1 MIACYRCRRAYP
13 DDSVPYRCPDCGGVF
28 GFQQIPTF
36 DPDLVE
42 SDQPGLW
49 RYRHTFGLPDDAP
62 VVTLGEGDT
71 PLVWSQAL
79 GREIAFKLEYISP
92 TGSFKDRASALLVS
106 FLLSR
111 RVGQTVEDSSGNA
124 GASYAAYAAS
134 EGIQARIY
142 VPGYASGP
150 KRAQIEAY
158 GAEVV
163 AVPGPRSQAASAVRE
178 AADHGAVYASHAYL
192 PQGSPGFAT
201 IAYELIEQIGAA
213 PGTLIAPVGHGSLML
228 GVGRGFKALLNAGL
242 IERMPLL
249 VGVQAAACA
258 PLAAAF
264 NGNPLSGDDLSEGET
279 HAEGVRI
286 VRPLRTDVL
295 IDLIESSRGFFV
307 TVEEG
312 DILPGR
318 DHLARLGFY
327 VEPTSAIV
335 WSALEQVAGQV
346 PEPIAVIL
354 TGSGLKHG

>member
-1 MIACYRCRRAYP
+1 MIRCFQCDNAYP
-13 DDSVPYRCPDCGGVF
+13 QDSIPYRCPDCDGVF
-28 GFQQIPTF
+28 GFDQILPF
-36 DPDLVE
+36 DSGLVKP
-42 SDQPGLW
+42 DQPGLW
-49 RYRHTFGLPDDAP
+49 RYRHTFGLPVDAP

-71 PLVWSQAL
+71 PLVWAQAK
-79 GREIAFKLEYISP
+79 GREVAFKLDYLNP
-92 TGSFKDRASALLVS
+92 TGSFKDRATALLVS

-111 RVGQTVEDSSGNA
+111 QVGETVEDSSGNA

-150 KRAQIEAY
+150 KRAQIETY

-163 AVPGPRSQAASAVRE
+163 AVPGPRSQAARAVRS
-178 AADHGAVYASHAYL
+178 AADQGAVYASHAYL

-201 IAYELIEQIGAA
+201 IAYELVEQMDAA
-213 PGTLIAPVGHGSLML
+213 PGAVIAPVGHGSLML
-228 GVGRGFKALLNAGL
+228 GVGRGFKALLAAGL
-242 IERMPLL
+242 IERMPVL

-264 NGNPLSGDDLSEGET
+264 NGNPLSGDDLTEGKT

-286 VRPLRTDVL
+286 LHPLRTGVL
-295 IDLIESSRGFFV
+295 FEIMKSSQGFFV
-307 TVEEG
+307 TVEED

-318 DHLARLGFY
+318 DQLAQLGFY

-335 WSALEQVAGQV
+335 WSALEQVCDQV
-346 PEPIAVIL
+346 PQPIAVIL

>member
-1 MIACYRCRRAYP
+1 MIACYRCGRAYP
-13 DDSVPYRCPDCGGVF
+13 EESVPYRCPDCGGVF
-28 GFQQIPTF
+28 DFRQMPTF
-36 DPDLVE
+36 DPERVE
-42 SDQPGLW
+42 NDQPGLW

-79 GREIAFKLEYISP
+79 GREIAFKLDYLNP
-92 TGSFKDRASALLVS
+92 TGSFKDRATALLVS

-111 RVGQTVEDSSGNA
+111 QVEETVEDSSGNA

-163 AVPGPRSQAASAVRE
+163 AVPGPRSQAARAVRE
-178 AADHGAVYASHAYL
+178 AAEQGAVYASHAYL

-201 IAYELIEQIGAA
+201 IAYELVEQLGAA

-228 GVGRGFKALLNAGL
+228 GVGRGFEALLDAGL

-264 NGNPLSGDDLSEGET
+264 NGKPSRGDDLSEGET

-286 VRPLRTDVL
+286 VQPLRTDVL
-295 IDLIESSRGFFV
+295 LDLIESSQGFFV

-318 DHLARLGFY
+318 DRLARLGFY

-335 WSALEQVAGQV
+335 WSALKQIGDQV